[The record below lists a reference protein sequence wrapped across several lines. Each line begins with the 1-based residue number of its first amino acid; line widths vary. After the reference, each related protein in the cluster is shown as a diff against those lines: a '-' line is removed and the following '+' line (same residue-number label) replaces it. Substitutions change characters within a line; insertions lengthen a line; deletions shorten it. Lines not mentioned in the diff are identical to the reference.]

1 MLVKTESMDSDSPP
15 VRRRTVLAALAVGA
29 AGCATDETPPA
40 TPTTPSEPVAVT
52 VPAPDAPAAAAIA
65 GGDTPND
72 RLSITVAE
80 HRLDAAGTLSGTGG
94 PVGIDGPF
102 PAHLFWC
109 PPDGVDAEAWFAAGS
124 LGRSERETGAGRI
137 YLNTESDR
145 VSTWL
150 LAHERGHTLGLRH
163 SDDGL
168 MDYRAPDL
176 DRPGIAAATATVARH
191 TDGLHLLAW
200 DDPDRALLEAVARW
214 RHDDGVTTADL
225 RWLVDVHADGPAPDR
240 RTLLADGSLGAA
252 VDVGGREVQVDAGG
266 VYRLGNR
273 LRNADGSTDAWR

>member
-1 MLVKTESMDSDSPP
+1 MDSDSPP
-15 VRRRTVLAALAVGA
+15 VRRRTVLAALAASA
-29 AGCATDETPPA
+29 AGCATDETPTTPA
-40 TPTTPSEPVAVT
+40 GPPSEPVAVT
-52 VPAPDAPAAAAIA
+52 VPAAGPPGAAALA
-65 GGDTPND
+65 GGDTAND
-72 RLSITVAE
+72 RLSITVGE
-80 HRLDAAGTLSGTGG
+80 ERLEAAGTLSGTGA

-102 PAHLFWC
+102 PAHLYWC
-109 PPDGVDAEAWFAAGS
+109 PPDGIAADAWLAVGS
-124 LGRSERETGAGRI
+124 LGRSERESDAAGRI
-137 YLNTESDR
+137 YLNTEIDR

-150 LAHERGHTLGLRH
+150 LAHERGHVLGLRH
-163 SDDGL
+163 ADDGL
-168 MDYRAPDL
+168 MDYRSPDL

-225 RWLVDVHADGPAPDR
+225 RWLAAVHADAPAADR
-240 RTLLADGSLGAA
+240 RTLVADGSLGAA
-252 VDVGGREVQVDAGG
+252 VDVGAREVQVDAGG